1 MVCDTG
7 FAYREERTRPVP
19 CSLPWRRSIFNLS
32 SHLSDGFKDH
42 ECFSTKNR
50 RLQARSD
57 DMHKLLMLLS
67 LAALPAFGV
76 PLRLATFRA
85 DVTPPIGAP
94 LCGGLVKP
102 VVGVSEPLLALGV
115 VILSDDR
122 PVVLCAVDW
131 CEIRA
136 GDHVH
141 WREVLAQA
149 AGTTPERVAVQSLH
163 QHNAP
168 IADSASHQLL
178 SGFHSP
184 PSVVDIAWAERALQ
198 GVAQNIAAALK
209 TAEPVTHLAHGEAAV
224 AQVASNRRIMGTDGK
239 VAKMRLSSTKDAAL
253 RELPEG
259 LVDPMLKTI
268 SFWNGEKKLAALH
281 YYATHPM
288 SYYGDGMVT
297 YDFVG
302 TARERRTQEDGVPHV
317 YFTGCGGNIAAG
329 KYNDASKG
337 ARVRLGENVHAA
349 MVASE
354 QDMKRLPLTKIEWR
368 ASPVVLKSNP
378 EFPEERMLKVC
389 ENATTAASTR
399 IGAAFRVGF
408 IRQSAADVPIQFT
421 SLHLG
426 DDVCLLHLPGETF
439 IEYQLLAQQQRPGA
453 FVATAS
459 YGDGAPGY
467 IPLEKSFAEGGYEP
481 TQAFAAPDSEKVM
494 RETIAELL
502 RVK

>member
-1 MVCDTG
+1 M
-7 FAYREERTRPVP
+7 
-19 CSLPWRRSIFNLS
+19 N
-32 SHLSDGFKDH
+32 
-42 ECFSTKNR
+42 
-50 RLQARSD
+50 
-57 DMHKLLMLLS
+57 KLITFLALLTF
-67 LAALPAFGV
+67 PAFGES
-76 PLRLATFRA
+76 LRLATFRA
-85 DVTPPIGAP
+85 DVTPLVGAP

-102 VVGVSEPLLALGV
+102 VAGVSEPLLALGV
-115 VILSDDR
+115 VILSDDK

-168 IADSASHQLL
+168 IGDEASHRLL
-178 SGFHSP
+178 EGFASP
-184 PSVVDIAWAERALQ
+184 PSVMDLEWAERALK
-198 GVAQNIAAALK
+198 GVAASLEAGLK
-209 TAEPVTHLAHGEAAV
+209 NAVPLTHIAHGEAEV
-224 AQVASNRRIMGTDGK
+224 EKVASNRRIMGDDGK

-253 RELPEG
+253 QALPEG
-259 LVDPMLKTI
+259 LVDPLLKTI
-268 SFWNGEKKLAALH
+268 SFWNGEKKLAVLH

-302 TARERRTQEDGVPHV
+302 TARERRTQDDGVPHL
-317 YFTGCGGNIAAG
+317 YFTGCGGNIGAG
-329 KYNDASKG
+329 KYNDASKD
-337 ARVRLGENVHAA
+337 ARVRLGENIHAA
-349 MVASE
+349 MVKSE
-354 QDMKRLPLTKIEWR
+354 QQMKRVPLSKIEWR
-368 ASPVVLKSNP
+368 ARPVVLKSNP

-389 ENATTAASTR
+389 ENAMAVASTR
-399 IGAAFRVGF
+399 ISAAFRVGF
-408 IRQSAADVPIQFT
+408 ARQSAAGVPIQFT

-439 IEYQLLAQQQRPGA
+439 IEYQLFAQQQRSGG

-459 YGDGAPGY
+459 YGDGGPGY

-481 TQAFAAPDSEKVM
+481 TQAFAAPESEKVM
-494 RETIAELL
+494 RETIVELL
-502 RVK
+502 RAK

>member
-1 MVCDTG
+1 M
-7 FAYREERTRPVP
+7 
-19 CSLPWRRSIFNLS
+19 S
-32 SHLSDGFKDH
+32 
-42 ECFSTKNR
+42 
-50 RLQARSD
+50 
-57 DMHKLLMLLS
+57 KLLILLS
-67 LAALPAFGV
+67 LLAIPAFGE

-102 VVGVSEPLLALGV
+102 VAGVSEPLLALGV
-115 VILSDDR
+115 VLLSHDK

-168 IADSASHQLL
+168 IGDAAAHRLL
-178 SGFHSP
+178 AGFPSP
-184 PSVVDIAWAERALQ
+184 PSVMDLEWAERALK
-198 GVAQNIAAALK
+198 GVAASIEVALK
-209 TAEPVTHLAHGEAAV
+209 KAEPVTHIAHGEAAV
-224 AQVASNRRIMGTDGK
+224 EKVASNRRIMGDDGK

-259 LVDPMLKTI
+259 LVDPQLKTI
-268 SFWNGEKKLAALH
+268 SFWNGEQKLAALH

-288 SYYGDGMVT
+288 SYYGDG
-297 YDFVG
+297 
-302 TARERRTQEDGVPHV
+302 ERRTLDDGVPHL
-317 YFTGCGGNIAAG
+317 YFTGCGGNIGAG
-329 KYNDASKG
+329 KYNDASKE
-337 ARVRLGENVHAA
+337 ARVRLGENIHTA

-354 QDMKRLPLTKIEWR
+354 QQVKRVPLTQIEWR
-368 ASPVVLKSNP
+368 ARPVVLKANP
-378 EFPEERMLKVC
+378 EFPEERLLKVV
-389 ENATTAASTR
+389 ENATAAASTR
-399 IGAAFRVGF
+399 ISAAFRVGF
-408 IRQSAADVPIQFT
+408 TRQSAAGVPIQFT

-426 DDVCLLHLPGETF
+426 NDVCLLHLPGETF
-439 IEYQLLAQQQRPGA
+439 IEYQLFAQQQRPVG

-459 YGDGAPGY
+459 YGDGGPGY

-481 TQAFAAPDSEKVM
+481 TQAFAAPESEKVM
-494 RETIAELL
+494 RETIVELL
-502 RVK
+502 RAK

>member
-1 MVCDTG
+1 M
-7 FAYREERTRPVP
+7 
-19 CSLPWRRSIFNLS
+19 N
-32 SHLSDGFKDH
+32 
-42 ECFSTKNR
+42 
-50 RLQARSD
+50 
-57 DMHKLLMLLS
+57 KLITFLALLTF
-67 LAALPAFGV
+67 PAFGES
-76 PLRLATFRA
+76 LRLTTFRA
-85 DVTPPIGAP
+85 DVTPPVGAP

-168 IADSASHQLL
+168 LADSASHRLL
-178 SGFHSP
+178 AGCASP
-184 PSVVDIAWAERALQ
+184 PSVIDIEWAERALK
-198 GVAQNIAAALK
+198 GVAASLEAALK
-209 TAEPVTHLAHGEAAV
+209 KAEPVTHMAHGEAAV
-224 AQVASNRRIMGTDGK
+224 EHVASNRRIMGEDGK

-259 LVDPMLKTI
+259 VVDPQLKTI
-268 SFWNGEKKLAALH
+268 SFWNGEKKIAVLH

-297 YDFVG
+297 SDFVG
-302 TARERRTQEDGVPHV
+302 TARERRTQDDGVPHL

-329 KYNDASKG
+329 KYNDASKES
-337 ARVRLGENVHAA
+337 RVRLGENIHAA
-349 MVASE
+349 MVKSE
-354 QDMKRLPLTKIEWR
+354 QQMKRLPLTKIEWR
-368 ASPVVLKSNP
+368 ARPVVLKSNP

-399 IGAAFRVGF
+399 ISAAFRVGF
-408 IRQSAADVPIQFT
+408 IRQSAAGVPIQFT

-439 IEYQLLAQQQRPGA
+439 IEYQLFAQQQRPGG

-467 IPLEKSFAEGGYEP
+467 IPLEKSFVEGGYEP
-481 TQAFAAPDSEKVM
+481 TQAFAAPESEKVM
-494 RETIAELL
+494 RETIVELL
-502 RVK
+502 RAK

>member
-1 MVCDTG
+1 
-7 FAYREERTRPVP
+7 
-19 CSLPWRRSIFNLS
+19 
-32 SHLSDGFKDH
+32 
-42 ECFSTKNR
+42 
-50 RLQARSD
+50 
-57 DMHKLLMLLS
+57 MHKLLLLLS
-67 LAALPAFGV
+67 LLALPAFGG

-85 DVTPPIGAP
+85 DVTPPVGAP

-102 VVGVSEPLLALGV
+102 VEGVSEPLLALGV
-115 VILSDDR
+115 VILSDAK

-168 IADSASHQLL
+168 LADSAAHQLL
-178 SGFHSP
+178 GGAPSP
-184 PSVVDIAWAERALQ
+184 VKVIDIEWTERALK
-198 GVAQNIAAALK
+198 GVAASIGVALNNTSPLTHIAR
-209 TAEPVTHLAHGEAAV
+209 GEAAV
-224 AQVASNRRIMGTDGK
+224 EKVASNRRIMGDDGK
-239 VAKMRLSSTKDAAL
+239 IAKMRLSSTKDAVL
-253 RELPEG
+253 QELPEG
-259 LVDPMLKTI
+259 LVDPLLKTI
-268 SFWNGEKKLAALH
+268 SFWNGEKKLAVLH

-302 TARERRTQEDGVPHV
+302 AARERRTQTDGVPHL

-329 KYNDASKG
+329 KYNDGSKE
-337 ARVRLGENVHAA
+337 ARARLGENIHAA

-354 QDMKRLPLTKIEWR
+354 QQMQRAPLTKIEWR
-368 ASPVVLKSNP
+368 ALPVVLKANP
-378 EFPEERMLKVC
+378 EFPEERMLKVV
-389 ENATTAASTR
+389 ENSATAASPR
-399 IGAAFRVGF
+399 ISAALRVGF
-408 IRQSAADVPIQFT
+408 IRQSAAGVPIQFT

-426 DDVCLLHLPGETF
+426 DDVCLLHLPGEAF
-439 IEYQLLAQQQRPGA
+439 IEYQLFAQQQRPGG

-459 YGDGAPGY
+459 YGDGVPGY

-481 TQAFAAPDSEKVM
+481 TQAFAAPESEKVM
-494 RETIAELL
+494 RETIVELL
-502 RVK
+502 RAK

>member
-1 MVCDTG
+1 
-7 FAYREERTRPVP
+7 
-19 CSLPWRRSIFNLS
+19 
-32 SHLSDGFKDH
+32 
-42 ECFSTKNR
+42 
-50 RLQARSD
+50 
-57 DMHKLLMLLS
+57 MHKLLLLLPL
-67 LAALPAFGV
+67 LASTALGA

-85 DVTPPIGAP
+85 DVTPPVGAP

-102 VVGVSEPLLALGV
+102 VAGISEPLLALGV
-115 VILSDDR
+115 VILSDDK

-168 IADSASHQLL
+168 LGDSASHKLL
-178 SGFHSP
+178 AGCPSP
-184 PSVVDIAWAERALQ
+184 PAVLDLDWAQRALQ
-198 GVAQNIAAALK
+198 GVATSIK
-209 TAEPVTHLAHGEAAV
+209 TALQNPQPVTHLATGQAAV
-224 AQVASNRRIMGTDGK
+224 EKVASNRRILGDDGK
-239 VAKMRLSSTKDAAL
+239 IAKMRLSSTKDATL
-253 RELPEG
+253 RDLPEG
-259 LVDPMLKTI
+259 LIDPMLKTI
-268 SFWNGEKKLAALH
+268 SFWNGEKKLAVLH

-302 TARERRTQEDGVPHV
+302 TAREKRTQDDGVPHV

-329 KYNDASKG
+329 KYNDASKE
-337 ARVRLGENVHAA
+337 ARLRLGENIHAA

-354 QDMKRLPLTKIEWR
+354 QQMKRVPLSKIEWR
-368 ASPVVLKSNP
+368 AVPVVLKANP

-389 ENATTAASTR
+389 ENAAAAPSTR
-399 IGAAFRVGF
+399 ISAAFRVGF
-408 IRQSAADVPIQFT
+408 IRQSAAGVPIQFT

-426 DDVCLLHLPGETF
+426 DDVSLLHLPGETF
-439 IEYQLLAQQQRPGA
+439 IEYQLFAQQQRPGA

-481 TQAFAAPDSEKVM
+481 TQAFAAPESEKVM
-494 RETIAELL
+494 RDTIAELL